1 MDSIDVDMRSA
12 PTFEDLPTEIV
23 EQITLYAGSN
33 ALEDVTSLRSVSQTL
48 QAKTR
53 HAFIQV
59 AFRITMM
66 NFNTVA
72 FRRLQNISMCP
83 GFGPAVESLHLWPR
97 EISAKEMAN
106 LNDAARYLEGQHP
119 ERAEAVKDLRQ
130 AEESLREQSVSKSS
144 HHMVTSAE

>member
-1 MDSIDVDMRSA
+1 MDSINVDMRSA
-12 PTFEDLPTEIV
+12 PTFENLPTEIV

-33 ALEDVTSLRSVSQTL
+33 ALENVTSLRSVSQTL

-53 HAFIQV
+53 HAFIQI

-66 NFNTVA
+66 NFNTAA
-72 FRRLQNISMCP
+72 FRRLQNISICP
-83 GFGPAVESLHLWPR
+83 SFGPAVESLHLRPR

-106 LNDAARYLEGQHP
+106 LNDAARYQEGDYPLRVQ
-119 ERAEAVKDLRQ
+119 AIKDLWQ

-144 HHMVTSAE
+144 HYMVTSVE